1 MDENLAFRKILAQ
14 SSEGIG
20 NSMILMPY
28 AKDLTYN
35 NGHLKLTLDLFNNLS
50 ETEISIDIVVSE
62 ELQGLLD
69 NLLQDKVV

>member
-14 SSEGIG
+14 SSDGIG
-20 NSMILMPY
+20 NNMILMPY
-28 AKDLTYN
+28 AKDLIYT
-35 NGHLKLTLDLFNNLS
+35 NGHLKLTLDLFNDLS

-69 NLLQDKVV
+69 NLIQDKVV